1 VVDYIPGS
9 VYEVLWNLS
18 NCCIVI
24 VLMIIRVFFIS
35 DFLNLYVV
43 RRVWIAGL
51 CVVPLAPV
59 VITMS
64 GATFQPFHLDVI
76 D

>member
-1 VVDYIPGS
+1 
-9 VYEVLWNLS
+9 
-18 NCCIVI
+18 